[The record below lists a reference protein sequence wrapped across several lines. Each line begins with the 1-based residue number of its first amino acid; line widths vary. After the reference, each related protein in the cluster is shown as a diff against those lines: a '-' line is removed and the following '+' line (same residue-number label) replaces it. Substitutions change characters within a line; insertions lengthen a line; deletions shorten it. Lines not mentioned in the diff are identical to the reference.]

1 MNTQD
6 QAAWYRLSVM
16 ASCLDNT
23 ILDTTLKRC
32 FPLPSVAKQCQTQ
45 KQKSP

>member
-1 MNTQD
+1 MNTKD

-23 ILDTTLKRC
+23 TLDTTLKRC